1 MVITIE
7 IFASWAIARNRITQ
21 QRGQLVRVTL
31 GGELLEGGVR
41 RVHRKIRAISYRS
54 PYGA

>member
-1 MVITIE
+1 MVSPNE
-7 IFASWAIARNRITQ
+7 IFASWAIARNRLTQ

-31 GGELLEGGVR
+31 GGELLEGGVK
-41 RVHRKIRAISYRS
+41 RVHRKIRAISYRN

>member
-1 MVITIE
+1 MVSPIE
-7 IFASWAIARNRITQ
+7 IFAIWAIARNLTQ

-31 GGELLEGGVR
+31 GGELLEGGVK
-41 RVHRKIRAISYRS
+41 RVHRKIRAISYRN